1 MRTATGLPPGYP
13 GSPSRIPGP
22 AYTCPA
28 RYGHSEIPGHYP
40 ATMADPCQILLVEDD
55 DGDALLVEEVLS
67 EAGMSASLRRASSLA
82 EARRMI
88 DEMVPDVVLLD
99 LNLPDEV
106 GVPVVHQVVAASP
119 GSAVLVLTGLDAEER
134 GVAAVAAGAE
144 DYLVKGQVDGALLER
159 SIRYAL
165 GRKQYDESVLR
176 LVESELRA
184 EENTR
189 LERGLLPQPYTTDKA
204 LHVITHYRP
213 GRHQSLLGGDFYDVV
228 EGPDGSLHAV
238 IGDVS
243 GHGPD
248 EAALGVL
255 LRVAWRTLV
264 LAGADD
270 ERILPL
276 LGEVL
281 AAERQHDETFATV
294 AHLVV
299 AADLRSGRLWLAG
312 HPAPLVLVDQVAS
325 LSGSE
330 PGPPI
335 GLGFGAWKGVEL
347 DLWGSWP
354 ILLHTDGL
362 IDAHDGAERLGEQGL
377 VALISQ
383 ELAADPNLRTLLS
396 RVLDSAELRNE
407 GPLADDVA
415 LVILDHPKGHR

>member
-1 MRTATGLPPGYP
+1 MVV
-13 GSPSRIPGP
+13 
-22 AYTCPA
+22 
-28 RYGHSEIPGHYP
+28 
-40 ATMADPCQILLVEDD
+40 PCQILLVEDD
-55 DGDALLVEEVLS
+55 DADALIVQEVLS
-67 EAGMSASLRRASSLA
+67 DAGIYASLRRAVSLA
-82 EARRMI
+82 QARRLI
-88 DEMVPDVVLLD
+88 AELPPDVVLLD

-106 GVPVVHQVVAASP
+106 GVSVVHQVVAASP
-119 GSAVLVLTGLDAEER
+119 GSAVLVLTGLDAESR

-144 DYLVKGQVDGALLER
+144 DYLVKGQVDGPLLER
-159 SIRYAL
+159 AIRYAL
-165 GRKQYDESVLR
+165 GRKSYDESLRR

-189 LERGLLPQPYTTDKA
+189 LERGLLPQPHTVDKA
-204 LHVITHYRP
+204 LRVVTHYRP

-228 EGPDGSLHAV
+228 EGQNECLHAL

-264 LAGADD
+264 FAETED
-270 ERILPL
+270 ERVLPL

-299 AADLRSGRLWLAG
+299 APDRRTGRLWLAG
-312 HPAPLVLVDQVAS
+312 HPAPLTLADEVAP
-325 LSGSE
+325 LRGTD

-335 GLGFGAWKGVEL
+335 GLGFGAWEGVAV
-347 DLWGSWP
+347 DLWGRWP
-354 ILLHTDGL
+354 ILLYTDGL
-362 IDAHDGAERLGEQGL
+362 IDAHDGDERLDEEGL
-377 VALISQ
+377 VALLTE
-383 ELAADPNLRTLLS
+383 ELALDSDLKTLPS
-396 RVLDSAELRNE
+396 RVLDRAEQRNE
-407 GPLADDVA
+407 GPLADDAA